1 MRAITEKME
10 LKDKIVEASFQ
21 LFCRQGIR
29 SVSMDDIA
37 QQLGMSKKTIY
48 KWYENKDAIV
58 FAAIENHM
66 HCTQD
71 NCNLIAGRSANAI
84 HELFQT
90 MEMVRQ
96 MFNGIH
102 PSVIFDLQKFHPKA
116 WNLVEQH
123 KSTFLL
129 SKIVDNLQRGIR
141 EGYYRADLNIEIMA
155 RLRLAELGIVF
166 NHETFPPERFN
177 HQVVQVACLEHYMLG
192 IATLKGHK
200 LINRYKHI
208 TEEE

>member
-1 MRAITEKME
+1 ME

-37 QQLGMSKKTIY
+37 AHLGMSKKTIY

-58 FAAIENHM
+58 FAAIANHLLS
-66 HCTQD
+66 TEG
-71 NCNLIAGRSANAI
+71 NCNSIADNASNAI

-102 PSVIFDLQKFHPKA
+102 PSVIFDLQKFHPNQRRQHSVA
-116 WNLVEQH
+116 NNL
-123 KSTFLL
+123 
-129 SKIVDNLQRGIR
+129 
-141 EGYYRADLNIEIMA
+141 RAQQGD
-155 RLRLAELGIVF
+155 R
-166 NHETFPPERFN
+166 
-177 HQVVQVACLEHYMLG
+177 HQ
-192 IATLKGHK
+192 AT
-200 LINRYKHI
+200 
-208 TEEE
+208 E

>member
-1 MRAITEKME
+1 ME
-10 LKDKIVEASFQ
+10 LKDKIAEASFQ

-37 QQLGMSKKTIY
+37 QHLGISKKTIY

-58 FAAIENHM
+58 VAAIGSHLERTRNS
-66 HCTQD
+66 CEV
-71 NCNLIAGRSANAI
+71 IAGNAVNAM
-84 HELFQT
+84 HELFNT
-90 MEMVRQ
+90 MDMVRQ

-102 PSVIFDLQKFHPKA
+102 PSVIYDLQKFHPNA
-116 WNLVEQH
+116 WQLVEEL

-129 SKIVDNLQRGIR
+129 CKIVNNLERGIQ
-141 EGYYRADLNIEIMA
+141 EGFYRADLNIEIMA
-155 RLRLAELGIVF
+155 RLRLAEIGIIF
-166 NHETFPPERFN
+166 NHDTFPPEKFN
-177 HQVVQVACLEHYMLG
+177 HQQVQVACLEHYMLG

-200 LINRYKHI
+200 LINKYKHV